1 MARTWFTSDTH
12 WGHAGILK
20 ESMHCRRDLVF
31 SSVEEMDETM
41 IANWNSVVG
50 PKDEVWH
57 LGDFAYRCSL
67 EYAESVFRRLRGRK
81 HLVIGNHEQRGKR
94 LGWESQQNY
103 KEITVDDR
111 DLVLFHYSMRSWN
124 RQHHGSI
131 HLYGHSHGSLA
142 PLGMSLDVGVD
153 CWSFRPVSL
162 DEIMARID
170 GSEDDLVLQACA

>member
-57 LGDFAYRCSL
+57 LGDFAYRC
-67 EYAESVFRRLRGRK
+67 
-81 HLVIGNHEQRGKR
+81 
-94 LGWESQQNY
+94 
-103 KEITVDDR
+103 
-111 DLVLFHYSMRSWN
+111 
-124 RQHHGSI
+124 
-131 HLYGHSHGSLA
+131 
-142 PLGMSLDVGVD
+142 
-153 CWSFRPVSL
+153 
-162 DEIMARID
+162 
-170 GSEDDLVLQACA
+170 